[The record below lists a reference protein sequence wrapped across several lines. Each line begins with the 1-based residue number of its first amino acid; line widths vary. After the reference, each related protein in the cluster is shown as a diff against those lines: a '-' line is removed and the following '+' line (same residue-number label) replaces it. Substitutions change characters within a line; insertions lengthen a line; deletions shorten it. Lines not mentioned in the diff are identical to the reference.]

1 MSAILLSLASLVSTA
16 AGGLCAIGL
25 RARRNLVLG
34 FTTGAVLG
42 VACFHLVPDSVALAR
57 ARGGD
62 GLVALL
68 ALASGLLAFHA
79 LKTRLLG
86 RHGQVH
92 AAAPR
97 PLARVGLL
105 SAAVLVGHSFL
116 DGVCIGLAFQVS
128 RTAGLAV
135 AVALL
140 AHDFCD
146 GVNTVGMMLA
156 HGNTTAR
163 ALGMLALDAIA
174 PLLGAASTLAY
185 RAPAEALVLFQGFLA
200 GVLLHVGVDGML
212 PLVRSR
218 ARVAAMPLAFAPAA
232 AGLALVYGLA
242 RLAP

>member
-1 MSAILLSLASLVSTA
+1 MSAILLSLASLASTA
-16 AGGLCAIGL
+16 AGGLCAL
-25 RARRNLVLG
+25 RLRGRGHVVLG

-42 VACFHLVPDSVALAR
+42 VACFHLVPDSIGLAR
-57 ARGGD
+57 EQGGD

-68 ALASGLLAFHA
+68 ALAGGLLAFHA
-79 LKTRLLG
+79 LKTRLLV
-86 RHGQVH
+86 RHGPVH
-92 AAAPR
+92 EAAPR

-105 SAAVLVGHSFL
+105 SAAVLAGHSFL
-116 DGVCIGLAFQVS
+116 DGICIGLAFQVS
-128 RTAGLAV
+128 RSAGLAV

-146 GVNTVGMMLA
+146 GVNTVSIMLA
-156 HGNTTAR
+156 HGSTTAR

-200 GVLLHVGVDGML
+200 GVLLHVGASGIRL
-212 PLVRSR
+212 LVRSR
-218 ARVAAMPLAFAPAA
+218 ARAAAMPLVFGPAA